1 LILVLFPSGSNFV
14 AAPIRSTVR
23 AAKEKF
29 TLQGLVKRRGT
40 TAELPAFEELGV
52 TDEARNIVD
61 WVHFEKSRSELGP
74 GFIRILSYFKEDGV
88 KSIAQIEAAMHEQNT
103 AALVIP
109 AHTLK
114 GESRQLGAE
123 PLAKMAELIET
134 TARFCVETHRFP
146 DELVPEVVELRKLF
160 DETIELFDK
169 ATNPLVSRAGPG
181 AFGRKANNQSFGR
194 I

>member
-1 LILVLFPSGSNFV
+1 VTG
-14 AAPIRSTVR
+14 AT
-23 AAKEKF
+23 AAKANF
-29 TLQGLVKRRGT
+29 TLSSLCPTLEFPPEAFRRMRS
-40 TAELPAFEELGV
+40 LRV
-52 TDEARNIVD
+52 SDEARDIVD
-61 WVHFEKSRSELGP
+61 WAHFEKSRTELGP
-74 GFIRILSYFKEDGV
+74 AFIRILSYFREDGV
-88 KSIAQIEAAMHEQNT
+88 KSITQIEEAMREQNT

-123 PLAKMAELIET
+123 PIAKIAELIET

-160 DETIELFDK
+160 NSTVEQFEK
-169 ATNPLVSRAGPG
+169 ATNPLVTRTPPTG
-181 AFGRKANNQSFGR
+181 FGRKGVANQGFGR